1 MGGRIGAIAP
11 EAIIAELER
20 ILASKDFDAS
30 GRNRRFL
37 RHVVE
42 ETLGGRADRIKA
54 YSIATS
60 VFGRDQSF
68 DPQNDPIVRI
78 EAGRL
83 RRSLERYYLT
93 AGQQDTVLIA
103 IPKGSYVPVFQTA
116 PNELSVADSGATQND
131 AEAPIVAAAT
141 SAARPWRL
149 TRSAAMVVTLSTIG
163 LIWLGV
169 SWIAGYPPFSQ
180 ASVAARHG
188 PAIFVVPFEEGV
200 SEAAHL
206 SLAKGFTREII
217 VGLTR
222 FNDLFVYGPE
232 TSLRYGETSDP
243 SEISPDLD
251 VDFILTGD
259 TIISSDRFAVAA
271 SLIDV
276 KTGRYIWSGK
286 FDGSLTVSEMVKA
299 RDDIADEVVRTLAQ
313 PYGVIFN
320 EKVRESQGKPPQ
332 SLTSYDCVLQ
342 FYRYWRAYR
351 RELYEPVRECLEAAI
366 VADPEY
372 AEAFASLAF
381 IYADA
386 YRFGYGNGS
395 FADDPRQEALKLA
408 RRAVELA
415 PNSARSYQALHLV
428 YWTLND
434 VDRSLD
440 TAKIGLSLNPNDTEI
455 MADLGLRYCLRA
467 QWEEGV
473 PLVREALER
482 NPAQPSVYRLA
493 LFLYAYVNGRYEEA
507 LAEAI
512 KMAAQ
517 DVIYTQVALAMA
529 YGQLGRRQDAKAAIG
544 EIRAIDPAYGDHLIA
559 DIEKRNVHPDLVRAV
574 VDGLRKAG
582 LAVRSRQALQGT

>member
-1 MGGRIGAIAP
+1 VGGRVGAIAP

-20 ILASKDFDAS
+20 ILASEDFDAS
-30 GRNRRFL
+30 DRNRRFL

-68 DPQNDPIVRI
+68 DPQNDPIIRI

-83 RRSLERYYLT
+83 RRSLEHYYLT
-93 AGQQDTVLIA
+93 AGQQDAVLIA
-103 IPKGSYVPVFQTA
+103 VPKGSYVPVFQTA
-116 PNELSVADSGATQND
+116 PDELPVADPGATQNG
-131 AEAPIVAAAT
+131 AEAPIVAVAT

-149 TRSAAMVVTLSTIG
+149 TRSAAMAGALWIIG

-180 ASVAARHG
+180 ASVATRHG

-243 SEISPDLD
+243 SELPPDLE
-251 VDFILTGD
+251 VDFMLTGD
-259 TIISSDRFAVAA
+259 TTISSGRFAVAA

-286 FDGSLTVSEMVKA
+286 FDGNLTASDVVKA
-299 RDDIADEVVRTLAQ
+299 RDEIADEVVRTLAQ

-332 SLTSYDCVLQ
+332 SLTSYDCILQ
-342 FYRYWRAYR
+342 FYQYWRSYR
-351 RELYEPVRECLEAAI
+351 QELHEPVRQCLEAAI
-366 VADPEY
+366 VADPDY
-372 AEAFASLAF
+372 SEAFAALSL
-381 IYADA
+381 IHVDA
-386 YRFGYGNGS
+386 YRFGYRVGIIAG
-395 FADDPRQEALKLA
+395 DPRQEALRLA

-415 PNSARSYQALHLV
+415 PNSARSYQALHLA

-440 TAKIGLSLNPNDTEI
+440 AAKIGLSLNPNDTEL

-467 QWEEGV
+467 QWEKGV
-473 PLVREALER
+473 PLVRQALER
-482 NPAQPSVYRLA
+482 NPAQPSVYRLS
-493 LFLYAYVNGRYEEA
+493 LFLHAYVNGRYEEA

-512 KMAAQ
+512 RMDAQ
-517 DVIYTQVALAMA
+517 NVIYTQVALAMA
-529 YGQLGRRQDAKAAIG
+529 YGQLGRTEDASAAISK
-544 EIRAIDPAYGDHLIA
+544 ILAIDPAYGDHLIA
-559 DIEKRNVHPDLVRAV
+559 DLKKRNVHPDLARAV

-582 LAVRSRQALQGT
+582 LAVRSTLAQHEP